1 MLDVVVAAYFWGTE
15 DSQRDKEVCGSQVL
29 SRHDHEIF
37 RLMGELL
44 RNYIH
49 HSYRLYEYVFK
60 HT

>member
-15 DSQRDKEVCGSQVL
+15 DSQHDKEVCGSQVL

-44 RNYIH
+44 RNLRSSQLQAI
-49 HSYRLYEYVFK
+49 
-60 HT
+60 